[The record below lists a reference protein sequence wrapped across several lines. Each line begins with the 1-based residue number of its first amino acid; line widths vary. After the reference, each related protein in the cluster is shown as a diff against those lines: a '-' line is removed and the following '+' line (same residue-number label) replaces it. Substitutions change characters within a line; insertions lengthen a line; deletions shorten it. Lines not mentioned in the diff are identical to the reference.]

1 MSIFK
6 TKTKASKTTGKNIA
20 VISEEDG
27 LAVSGASLEESP
39 FKDFDFS
46 APEGQDEV
54 QTKPKKNR
62 FKPESAMRLIVSMAS
77 LGDRWDIT
85 DLSDKNATSVILS
98 SRNEIDPPRIVL
110 SVEDGIV
117 IMEAL
122 SYKMVMPEP
131 EKKKFGRKA
140 EQPVAVRTEV
150 RKTLKASKRSELKH
164 LEDYLMFLS

>member
-6 TKTKASKTTGKNIA
+6 TKTKATKTAGKNIA

-27 LAVSGASLEESP
+27 LAVSGVPIEESP
-39 FKDFDFS
+39 FKSFDFS
-46 APEGQDEV
+46 APEG

-62 FKPESAMRLIVSMAS
+62 FKPESALRLLVSMAS
-77 LGDRWDIT
+77 LGERWDIT
-85 DLSDKNATSVILS
+85 DLSEKNETSVILS
-98 SRNEIDPPRIVL
+98 SRNDIDPPRIML
-110 SVEDGIV
+110 SVEDGTV

-122 SYKMVMPEP
+122 SYKMVMTEP

-140 EQPVAVRTEV
+140 EPPVAVRTEV
-150 RKTLKASKRSELKH
+150 RKTLRASKRSELKH